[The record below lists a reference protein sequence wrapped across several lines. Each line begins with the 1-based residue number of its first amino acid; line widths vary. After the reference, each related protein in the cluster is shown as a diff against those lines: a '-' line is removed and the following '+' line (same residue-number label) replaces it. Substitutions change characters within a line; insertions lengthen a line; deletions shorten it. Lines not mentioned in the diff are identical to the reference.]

1 MKQLQS
7 WWKGLSRRDQRL
19 LAVWLAGMA
28 VAALVWSWSA
38 LAAAQERAQAQLA
51 TERKVLGG
59 MRVQADELQR
69 LKQLSSASGNVNGV
83 NAIAV
88 SDALTRHG
96 LPTDI
101 IQTLDA
107 ADQVGL
113 QGLVPFDKWVDWIAV
128 VQKDMRLVVQKA
140 KVTRTDM
147 PGMVEIQATL
157 ELGKD

>member
-7 WWKGLSRRDQRL
+7 WWMGLSRRDQRL

-28 VAALVWSWSA
+28 VAALVWSGSA

-51 TERKVLGG
+51 AEWKVLGS
-59 MRVQADELQR
+59 MRVQAGELQR

-96 LPTDI
+96 LPSDI